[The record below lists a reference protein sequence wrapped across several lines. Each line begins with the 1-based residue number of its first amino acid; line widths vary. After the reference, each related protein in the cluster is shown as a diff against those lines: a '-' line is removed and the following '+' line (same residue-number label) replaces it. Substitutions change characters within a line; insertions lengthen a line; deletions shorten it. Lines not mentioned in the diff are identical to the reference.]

1 MELPHVLG
9 NQVAPSGELLWLKVG
24 LWGLWWVLVVWGM
37 FSASYKQF
45 CSLAMER
52 RLHEIWAS
60 LARMLLWNQ
69 CYLSLIPTANPGARR
84 WWHKPFGWFFLFS
97 FLSAP
102 LGKFLWILGFS
113 RETAPKACVCVW
125 REGFTLRNW
134 LANPKPA
141 GWVVRLKSHC
151 WGSHWRLSGWIL
163 LMLWEVSPCSIVRP
177 FTDRMRPTHLMEGNL
192 LHVKPTGWNVNLT

>member
-113 RETAPKACVCVW
+113 RETAPKACVCVE
-125 REGFTLRNW
+125 RGLYFKELAGKSKTCRVGCQAEEPLLRFTLKAVGVNTSY
-134 LANPKPA
+134 AP
-141 GWVVRLKSHC
+141 GGQS
-151 WGSHWRLSGWIL
+151 L
-163 LMLWEVSPCSIVRP
+163 LYSQAFYR
-177 FTDRMRPTHLMEGNL
+177 
-192 LHVKPTGWNVNLT
+192 